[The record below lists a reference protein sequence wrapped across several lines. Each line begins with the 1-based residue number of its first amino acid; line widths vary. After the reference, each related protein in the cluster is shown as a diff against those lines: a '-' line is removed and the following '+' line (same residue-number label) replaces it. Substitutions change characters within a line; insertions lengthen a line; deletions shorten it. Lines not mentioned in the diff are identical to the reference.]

1 MASQS
6 PAPRRADLLFRN
18 ATVVDGTGAARRSAD
33 VAVSGDR
40 IVAVGDC
47 AGIAADHT
55 VDAGGRVLAPGFID
69 AHTHDDGYLLVH
81 RDMTPKVSQ
90 GITTV
95 VTGNCGISVAPLL
108 SGAPPQPLDLLG
120 PPALFRFD
128 TFAQWLDA
136 LRAAPANVNVVPL
149 LGHSTLRV
157 RAMPELDRPA
167 NDAEIAAM
175 REEVRLAMEA
185 GAFGVSTG
193 TFYPPAAAATEAEI
207 IAVCEPVRT
216 HRGLYSTHLRD
227 ETDAIVPSIEEA
239 LRIGRA
245 LDCPVVFSHHKVAG
259 KRNHGRSAETLGL
272 LAEAARLQPLC
283 LDCHPYPATSTM
295 LRLDRVRQSTRTLIT
310 WSTGYPAAGG
320 RDFHELMQELGLD
333 EEALLARLRPAAA
346 IYFIMDERD
355 VARIAQFPLTMFGS
369 DGLPFDP
376 RPHPRQW
383 GTFPRILARMVREEQ
398 LLTLEAAIHKMSGL
412 AAQQYGLQDR
422 GRIAPGAFADLVLF
436 DAQRVQDRATF
447 EDPLQ
452 LSTGIDGVWVN
463 GAQVWQQGAQAG
475 DAAGSARPAFS
486 GRVLRRL
493 ATEHT
498 ATTTPS

>member
-1 MASQS
+1 MASQ
-6 PAPRRADLLFRN
+6 PAAPRRADLIFRN
-18 ATVVDGTGAARRSAD
+18 ATVVDGTGAARRVAD
-33 VAVSGDR
+33 VAVAGDR

-47 AGIAADHT
+47 GDMAADQT
-55 VDAGGRVLAPGFID
+55 VDAAGRVLAPGFID

-95 VTGNCGISVAPLL
+95 VTGNCGISVAPLV
-108 SGAPPQPLDLLG
+108 SSAPPQPLDLLG
-120 PPALFRFD
+120 PPTLFRFD

-136 LRAAPANVNVVPL
+136 LRATPANVNVVPL

-157 RAMPELDRPA
+157 RAMPQLDRPA
-167 NDAEIAAM
+167 NEAEVAAM
-175 REEVRLAMEA
+175 RDEVRLAMEA

-216 HRGLYSTHLRD
+216 HGGVYSTHLRD
-227 ETDAIVPSIEEA
+227 ETDDIVPSIEEA

-259 KRNHGRSAETLGL
+259 KRNHGRSVETLGL
-272 LAEAARLQPLC
+272 LADAARLQPLC

-295 LRLDRVRQSTRTLIT
+295 LRLDRVRQSTRTMIT

-333 EEALLARLRPAAA
+333 EDALLAKLRPAAA

-355 VARIAQFPLTMFGS
+355 VERITQFPLTIFGS

-383 GTFPRILARMVREEQ
+383 GTFPRILARMVREDQ
-398 LLTLEAAIHKMSGL
+398 LMTLETAIHKMSGL
-412 AAQQYGLQDR
+412 AAQQYGLADR
-422 GRIAPGAFADLVLF
+422 GQIAPGAFADLVLF
-436 DAQRVQDRATF
+436 DADRVQDRATF

-452 LSTGIDGVWVN
+452 LSTGIHGVWVN
-463 GAQVWQQGAQAG
+463 GARVWEQSAQA
-475 DAAGSARPAFS
+475 DSEGSALPAFS
-486 GRVLRRL
+486 GRVLQRRP
-493 ATEHT
+493 TENT
-498 ATTTPS
+498 SAARR

>member
-1 MASQS
+1 MAVQQS
-6 PAPRRADLLFRN
+6 TPQHVDLVFRN
-18 ATVVDGTGAARRSAD
+18 ATVVDGTGAPRRVAD
-33 VAVSGDR
+33 VAVAGDR
-40 IVAVGDC
+40 IVAAGDC
-47 AGIAADHT
+47 GAMQADRT
-55 VDAGGRVLAPGFID
+55 VDATARVLAPGFID

-95 VTGNCGISVAPLL
+95 VTGNCGISVAPLV
-108 SGAPPQPLDLLG
+108 SSAPPQPLDLLG
-120 PPALFRFD
+120 PPALFRFE

-136 LRAAPANVNVVPL
+136 LRATPANVNVVPL

-157 RAMPELDRPA
+157 RAMPQLDRTA
-167 NDAEIAAM
+167 NETEVAAM

-207 IAVCEPVRT
+207 IAVCEPVRA
-216 HRGLYSTHLRD
+216 HGGLYSTHLRD
-227 ETDAIVPSIEEA
+227 ETDDIVPSIEEA

-259 KRNHGRSAETLGL
+259 KRNHGRSVETLGL
-272 LAEAARLQPLC
+272 LSEAARLQPLC

-295 LRLDRVRQSTRTLIT
+295 LRLDRVRQSTRTMIT

-320 RDFHELMQELGLD
+320 RDFHELMRELGLD
-333 EEALLARLRPAAA
+333 EDALLDKLRPAAA

-355 VARIAQFPLTMFGS
+355 VERIAQFPLTIFGS
-369 DGLPFDP
+369 DGLPFDS

-383 GTFPRILARMVREEQ
+383 GTFPRILARMVREDQ
-398 LLTLEAAIHKMSGL
+398 LMSLETAIHKMSGL

-436 DAQRVQDRATF
+436 DAGRVQDRATF

-452 LSTGIDGVWVN
+452 LSTGIHGVWVN
-463 GAQVWQQGAQAG
+463 GAQVWEQPAQQDGE
-475 DAAGSARPAFS
+475 GSALPAFS
-486 GRVLRRL
+486 GRVLQRCPTELASAARL
-493 ATEHT
+493 
-498 ATTTPS
+498 

>member
-1 MASQS
+1 MASQ
-6 PAPRRADLLFRN
+6 PAAPPRADLVFRN
-18 ATVVDGTGAARRSAD
+18 ATVVDGTGAERRLAD
-33 VAVSGDR
+33 VAVTGDR

-47 AGIAADHT
+47 GGIAADHT
-55 VDAGGRVLAPGFID
+55 VDATGRVLAPGFID

-95 VTGNCGISVAPLL
+95 VTGNCGISVAPLV

-157 RAMPELDRPA
+157 RAMPALDRPA
-167 NDAEIAAM
+167 DDAEIAAM
-175 REEVRLAMEA
+175 REEVRLALAA

-207 IAVCEPVRT
+207 IAVCDPVRT
-216 HRGLYSTHLRD
+216 HGGIYSTHLRD

-272 LAEAARLQPLC
+272 LAEAARRQPLC

-320 RDFHELMQELGLD
+320 RDFHELMQELALD

-355 VARIAQFPLTMFGS
+355 VARIAQFPLTIFGS

-383 GTFPRILARMVREEQ
+383 GTFPRILARMVREDQ
-398 LLTLEAAIHKMSGL
+398 LMTLEAAIHKMSGL
-412 AAQQYGLQDR
+412 AAQQYGLADR

-463 GAQVWQQGAQAG
+463 GAQVWQQSAG
-475 DAAGSARPAFS
+475 GEDSTGSALPAFS
-486 GRVLRRL
+486 GRVLRRV
-493 ATEHT
+493 ATHN
-498 ATTTPS
+498 PSAARR